1 MFSAADL
8 ILALQRRM
16 LLRSPQRRRP
26 AGEFPPGWQI
36 WFEQMRERVGAI
48 TGATSDAIVAEFL
61 QRPLTVPPRRVY
73 LNPLLSRFIN
83 ADSSSWRSTDAVR
96 SGDTGSRTNVKP
108 LYSACSR
115 AAIATSARKKLSITA
130 SGR

>member
-26 AGEFPPGWQI
+26 AGEFPPGWQS

-48 TGATSDAIVAEFL
+48 TGATSEAIVAEFL
-61 QRPLTVPPRRVY
+61 QRPLTVPPRRAGE
-73 LNPLLSRFIN
+73 LTRWQAFATL
-83 ADSSSWRSTDAVR
+83 WRQQWHPPEPEDRKVR
-96 SGDTGSRTNVKP
+96 WMARRSCRRCGTW
-108 LYSACSR
+108 CSVR
-115 AAIATSARKKLSITA
+115 C
-130 SGR
+130 